1 MATKKGLSTK
11 QKKPAIFKLKNIAI
25 VCLLT
30 YAVIVLVSQQVT
42 IAEKKKENQK
52 VNSEVIAAQQTNDEL
67 SSLLSMSDE
76 KEFMEKIAI
85 EKLGY
90 GYDNE
95 TRIYD
100 ASKN

>member
-1 MATKKGLSTK
+1 
-11 QKKPAIFKLKNIAI
+11 
-25 VCLLT
+25 
-30 YAVIVLVSQQVT
+30 
-42 IAEKKKENQK
+42 
-52 VNSEVIAAQQTNDEL
+52 
-67 SSLLSMSDE
+67 MSDE
-76 KEFMEKIAI
+76 KEFMEKTAI